1 MIKPIP
7 DAANV
12 SDCIVIK
19 EVAFIVLD
27 VVGKEL
33 ISVLDT
39 AVGKLSSE

>member
-7 DAANV
+7 VAV
-12 SDCIVIK
+12 ME
-19 EVAFIVLD
+19 EVVFIILD

-33 ISVLDT
+33 ISLLDT

>member
-7 DAANV
+7 DAVMEEAV
-12 SDCIVIK
+12 
-19 EVAFIVLD
+19 FIILD

-33 ISVLDT
+33 VSVLDT